1 MSSWG
6 KGTSL
11 PPQEAIITW
20 SPFSQCNTRLLR
32 RKAVGACL
40 YMPQDGH
47 WLASF
52 EVVPPQLVFPQP
64 KNENSPLKT
73 GWARPH

>member
-52 EVVPPQLVFPQP
+52 EVVPPPKSIVFSAA
-64 KNENSPLKT
+64 KKLKI
-73 GWARPH
+73 PH